1 MQSFEYRY
9 IITHLRKIAGACK
22 TGRAGTDHGNLAAVF
37 RLCTHRFD
45 VVLKRVIRHEPLQF
59 SDGDRLAL
67 DAPDAF
73 ALALGLLRT
82 DTAAD
87 RRKRAGF
94 SDHLIGL
101 FNVSFF
107 YFMDKCRDIDGYRT
121 SLDAFCIL
129 AVEASFR
136 LFHCLF
142 FVVTEADFIKICR
155 TDLRILLPYR
165 YFFQHIS
172 HYSSPPQCPH
182 PP

>member
-1 MQSFEYRY
+1 MQGFEYRY
-9 IITHLRKIAGACK
+9 IIAHLRQIAGACK
-22 TGRAGTDHGNLAAVF
+22 TGRAGTDHGNLVSVL

-45 VVLKRVIRHEPLQF
+45 IVLKCVIRHEPLQF

-87 RRKRAGF
+87 RRKGAGL

-101 FNVSFF
+101 FDVSFF
-107 YFMDKCRDIDGYRT
+107 YFMDKCRDVDRYRT
-121 SLDAFCIL
+121 SLDAFRIL

-136 LFHCLF
+136 LFHRLF
-142 FVVTEADFIKICR
+142 FIVTEADLIKIR
-155 TDLRILLPYR
+155 RPDFRILLSYR
-165 YFFQHIS
+165 YFF
-172 HYSSPPQCPH
+172 
-182 PP
+182 